1 LLGCWPNLKD
11 ALDAL
16 ERLQVVRVLQL
27 LLDKR
32 DDLLRELRVRVLFF
46 KKENKG
52 NDKRYVQDVILA
64 ASGRRTPVERDA
76 LD

>member
-1 LLGCWPNLKD
+1 MLGCWPNLKD

>member
-1 LLGCWPNLKD
+1 MLGCWPNLKD

-76 LD
+76 PD